1 MPSRSSL
8 YQARPVKTG
17 EPRQR
22 RETLK
27 HKTLYLKMSKG
38 VHSNSIKTQIP
49 DIFYMYLSRPVG
61 SRRSLE
67 QEKQKHTHNEQ
78 EIIGKQDIK
87 LTKVRTKTKQNKTK
101 KTRKQKV
108 SVFSHMLLQFHVQN
122 LWYIFL
128 TFFLRFL
135 FDTRQMNTIKRVY
148 KMYNVSS
155 HILLFI
161 NNSSECRINT
171 KISPRTTGTTL
182 LRLLFHYLYIFKI
195 CRCRM
200 TCSTIPLY
208 LYTTRLSN
216 LCQNYA
222 YLKDWIKCPDA
233 LAYRTSQSLLF
244 RAHSTILSDY
254 MKRALNC
261 ALIYHSER
269 AYCSSNQNATD
280 TTVTVSVHVRLS
292 VFVCLLIFKITEQLN
307 FRMNVKKSRM

>member
-1 MPSRSSL
+1 
-8 YQARPVKTG
+8 
-17 EPRQR
+17 
-22 RETLK
+22 
-27 HKTLYLKMSKG
+27 
-38 VHSNSIKTQIP
+38 
-49 DIFYMYLSRPVG
+49 
-61 SRRSLE
+61 
-67 QEKQKHTHNEQ
+67 
-78 EIIGKQDIK
+78 
-87 LTKVRTKTKQNKTK
+87 
-101 KTRKQKV
+101 
-108 SVFSHMLLQFHVQN
+108 
-122 LWYIFL
+122 
-128 TFFLRFL
+128 
-135 FDTRQMNTIKRVY
+135 
-148 KMYNVSS
+148 MYNVSS

-292 VFVCLLIFKITEQLN
+292 GFVVQNHRTIKFSYECEKVTN
-307 FRMNVKKSRM
+307 VNVKKILVSKKIDQSFFATWFVFAARASIKLRPICRALRRHQNDQSPFKIS